1 MSDSRARRASPRGPA
16 IDPIP
21 PGARA
26 FQGLRAGVVSRCLA
40 GGVDYALMVV
50 ATLGTYVGVVVVMFL
65 FDPRNYL
72 LPTWPLWVFLVVG
85 FAYMTSYLFLCFA
98 TTGRTVGD
106 RLLGLR
112 VVGARG
118 SRMFWGIALVR
129 AWFCA
134 IFPLGL
140 VWCAVSR
147 ENRSVQDLVLR
158 TSVIHDWPLP
168 SSAPPPRDAAARRE
182 L

>member
-1 MSDSRARRASPRGPA
+1 M
-16 IDPIP
+16 
-21 PGARA
+21 
-26 FQGLRAGVVSRCLA
+26 
-40 GGVDYALMVV
+40 
-50 ATLGTYVGVVVVMFL
+50 
-65 FDPRNYL
+65 
-72 LPTWPLWVFLVVG
+72 FLVVG

>member
-112 VVGARG
+112 GVGARG

-140 VWCAVSR
+140 IWCK
-147 ENRSVQDLVLR
+147 
-158 TSVIHDWPLP
+158 TS
-168 SSAPPPRDAAARRE
+168 SCARP
-182 L
+182 